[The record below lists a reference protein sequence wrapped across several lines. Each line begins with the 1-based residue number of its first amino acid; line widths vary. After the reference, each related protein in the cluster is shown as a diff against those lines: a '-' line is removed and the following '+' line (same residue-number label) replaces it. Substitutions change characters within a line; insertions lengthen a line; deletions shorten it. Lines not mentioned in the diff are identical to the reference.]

1 MENRKLIET
10 VRWKKINFVGVPV
23 FIRFISTANG
33 ALQDCRT
40 RDENQ
45 SLQQRGIEMWMEMC
59 IIRWIVLSLWAISS
73 FKRLLIQ
80 FKAFGLK
87 TFPCLIF
94 APCRVWRRQLEW
106 TPQNES
112 AATWWAGWTSASI
125 PSTFRLLW
133 HTLNIVIQLFRLL
146 QGRSIRG
153 GDREPSGDWWQE
165 EERQVRRRRQ
175 DRRVPVL
182 GEETPLF

>member
-1 MENRKLIET
+1 M
-10 VRWKKINFVGVPV
+10 PV
-23 FIRFISTANG
+23 FKSFISTANG

-45 SLQQRGIEMWMEMC
+45 SLQQRGIELLREISIFFC
-59 IIRWIVLSLWAISS
+59 LRWIIFSLWAISPL
-73 FKRLLIQ
+73 K
-80 FKAFGLK
+80 KAFDVIQSHWFEN
-87 TFPCLIF
+87 FPCLIF

-106 TPQNES
+106 TPRNES

-133 HTLNIVIQLFRLL
+133 HTLNIRIQLFRLL
-146 QGRSIRG
+146 PGRSIRG

-182 GEETPLF
+182 GEETPL